1 MDDPDAALARIA
13 ALHELVQRHTK
24 CGPGCLRKDKCR
36 HLDRPSAD
44 YSLHQDTVA
53 FPVATS
59 TGRAAYSFGPAT
71 PLLYLPPFPRSCY
84 SSISPHSLGHA
95 TPLSPPIP

>member
-44 YSLHQDTVA
+44 YALHEDTVA
-53 FPVATS
+53 FPWRRRLAALTS
-59 TGRAAYSFGPAT
+59 TLSLSIPSVLL
-71 PLLYLPPFPRSCY
+71 LLYLPPFPRPC
-84 SSISPHSLGHA
+84 PQ
-95 TPLSPPIP
+95 

>member
-44 YSLHQDTVA
+44 YSLHEDTVA

-71 PLLYLPPFPRSCY
+71 PLLC
-84 SSISPHSLGHA
+84 ISPHSLGHA